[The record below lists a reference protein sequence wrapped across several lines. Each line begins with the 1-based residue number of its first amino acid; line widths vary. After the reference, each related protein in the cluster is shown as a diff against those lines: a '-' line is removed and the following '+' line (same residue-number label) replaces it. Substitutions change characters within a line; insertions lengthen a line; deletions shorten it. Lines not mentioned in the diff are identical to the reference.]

1 MDFELPMG
9 NFMKPILMFFLFVS
23 LTSVVIAQPTSDQYL
38 AAGTDFYAAKDYN
51 KAVLYYQT
59 AIRLNPSS
67 PNLASIIQNLKS
79 QIEADAKTPRADP
92 VKSGGAPKVPKNLEV
107 DLGVGPVVGFN
118 DLWLG
123 GIGFGGSIRGLILL
137 NPKLRVGI
145 SAAFNLL
152 NSNLTLYPY
161 SPVW

>member
-59 AIRLNPSS
+59 AIRLNPQSSNAHRGLANACYALGKKSEALAEYEKAMELDPSS
-67 PNLASIIQNLKS
+67 PNLA
-79 QIEADAKTPRADP
+79 
-92 VKSGGAPKVPKNLEV
+92 
-107 DLGVGPVVGFN
+107 
-118 DLWLG
+118 
-123 GIGFGGSIRGLILL
+123 
-137 NPKLRVGI
+137 
-145 SAAFNLL
+145 
-152 NSNLTLYPY
+152 
-161 SPVW
+161 